1 MKVAVCIDKEGGMM
15 FFGRR
20 QSMDRV
26 LREKMLSLTSG
37 KLYLNEFTADQFENK
52 DRLHISESFLNEAGE
67 DDLCFVE
74 NLTFD
79 INKVNTLY
87 IFNWN
92 RLYPSDFKFNYDIS
106 SFKKVKTEKFEG
118 YSHPKIT
125 LETYVRKG

>member
-1 MKVAVCIDKEGGMM
+1 MNIAVCIDKECGMM

-37 KLYLNEFTADQFENK
+37 KLFVNEFTADQFESK
-52 DRLHISESFLNEAGE
+52 EKLYISENFLDEAGE
-67 DDLCFVE
+67 EDLCFVE
-74 NLTFD
+74 NTSFN

-92 RLYPSDFKFNYDIS
+92 RRYPSDFKFNYDLS
-106 SFKKVKTEKFEG
+106 GFKKQKTENFEG
-118 YSHPKIT
+118 SSHPKIS
-125 LETYVRKG
+125 LEIYKKKD